1 MEVIVLVG
9 GFGTRLRPWTEN
21 RAKPLLPILDKNLL
35 ERVIEVIPED
45 LISKV
50 IIAAGYGVEQIE
62 EFFSKK
68 DTSYEI
74 IISTENEPLGTG
86 GAVGLASKNLTK
98 DGPVIVL
105 NGDLIS
111 SVDIKSLLNHHY
123 EKEAKATLSLWEV
136 EDPSRFGVCDLDND
150 GYIRRFQE
158 KPDPGTEFS
167 NYINAGCVII
177 EKEILDNFSLE
188 RHSMERVVFPT
199 IAESGQMAGLL
210 FTGYF
215 VDAGTPQSYIEAV
228 QTCIDNDRF
237 NSGKKINQSWFADD
251 VEKMESVKRCSIGA
265 NVSIDPSASL
275 TDCVVLNNAIIGKNT
290 FLDSCLIGEG
300 AIIKDGIVI
309 SEEVIGHRATR

>member
-1 MEVIVLVG
+1 M
-9 GFGTRLRPWTEN
+9 
-21 RAKPLLPILDKNLL
+21 
-35 ERVIEVIPED
+35 
-45 LISKV
+45 
-50 IIAAGYGVEQIE
+50 
-62 EFFSKK
+62 
-68 DTSYEI
+68 
-74 IISTENEPLGTG
+74 
-86 GAVGLASKNLTK
+86 
-98 DGPVIVL
+98 
-105 NGDLIS
+105 
-111 SVDIKSLLNHHY
+111 
-123 EKEAKATLSLWEV
+123 
-136 EDPSRFGVCDLDND
+136 DND

-188 RHSMERVVFPT
+188 RHSMERVVFPP

-237 NSGKKINQSWFADD
+237 KSGKKINQSWFADD